1 MMAELSRAKVQ
12 VDLVRVKRK
21 RGRPSHL
28 SEYLQRQADLFPVEL
43 AVACWAPHLIPGA
56 SPVPAPIVEPRAA
69 SAPPAGEGAGPLG
82 KAIRITLSTR
92 VGKRGVSA

>member
-56 SPVPAPIVEPRAA
+56 GGAPPPRAPPGPPPP
-69 SAPPAGEGAGPLG
+69 PPAGEGAGPLG

>member
-1 MMAELSRAKVQ
+1 MMAELSHAKVQ
-12 VDLVRVKRK
+12 VDLVRAKRK

-43 AVACWAPHLIPGA
+43 AVACWAPHLIPGGNL
-56 SPVPAPIVEPRAA
+56 VPAPIVEPRAA
-69 SAPPAGEGAGPLG
+69 SAAPAGEGAGPLG
-82 KAIRITLSTR
+82 KAMITLSTR